1 MANTTTTKLSLTTI
15 IHESDTSAITITT
28 TDSVT
33 SPVTCDTSITTIM
46 GSVIGVLV
54 ALQVGT
60 LITLCVVVVYWKHS
74 VKSKQRC
81 IWMINNNASLARLSI
96 QCHACKWH

>member
-15 IHESDTSAITITT
+15 IHESDTSTITITT

-33 SPVTCDTSITTIM
+33 SPMTCDTSITTIM

-60 LITLCVVVVYWKHS
+60 LITLCVVAVYWKHS

-81 IWMINNNASLARLSI
+81 EWIVNNNASLAPLELSKHT
-96 QCHACKWH
+96 CM